1 MGDADIGARP
11 VAGPGGERQPSLLVQ
26 KVCLAVIVIAVIVTV
41 VVPTLIWAAGILL
54 AGSR

>member
-11 VAGPGGERQPSLLVQ
+11 AAQTGGEKQPSLFVQ
-26 KVCLAVIVIAVIVTV
+26 KACISVIVVAVFVAV
-41 VVPTLIWAAGILL
+41 VLPMLVWAAGILL